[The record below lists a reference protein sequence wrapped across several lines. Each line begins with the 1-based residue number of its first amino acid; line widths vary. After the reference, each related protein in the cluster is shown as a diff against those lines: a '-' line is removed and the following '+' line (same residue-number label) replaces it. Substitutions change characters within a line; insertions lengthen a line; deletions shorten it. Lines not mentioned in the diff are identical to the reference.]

1 MDVKERIVA
10 ALEVGKGR
18 IPDKV
23 PNHFVSLR
31 TNFIKTVEE
40 RLDIKEEDV
49 VFDGGFDLTIAKAI
63 GAESL
68 KCGPGLVNY
77 PAVRIPEWW
86 FERNKVPPAERHLYG
101 TGASGGI
108 TKRDPSRA
116 DEFDAWYVDGWI
128 TGEEE
133 LERARPL
140 LAQLQAPPRETLN
153 RFNKF
158 AAMAIS
164 RGICP
169 IPAVGGPFTEVLEGM
184 GWSAFARAA
193 RKNLPFMRKFA
204 ELATNNAVL
213 AVSTICKET
222 DVKIVHLPDDI
233 AMKQNV
239 MLTPTLM
246 KEVFFPCFQRI
257 TEAAHSNGGRIF
269 LHTDGFVEP
278 LIPALVDAGFDG
290 LQCLESA
297 AGVDIRRV
305 KREWGNQLC
314 LVGNVDCNRDLFYMT
329 PAQLERQAADMVN
342 DLKDG
347 GGYIFGPSSTIYG
360 AHPLENVLAIVEG
373 WKEERDYK

>member
-1 MDVKERIVA
+1 MNVHERIVA

-31 TNFIKTVEE
+31 TKFIKIAEE

-77 PAVRIPEWW
+77 PSAHVPDWW
-86 FERNKVPPAERHLYG
+86 FERNKIPDPERHLYG
-101 TGASGGI
+101 TGAAGGI
-108 TKRDPSRA
+108 TKHDPRHS
-116 DEFDAWYVDGWI
+116 DEFDSWYVDGWI
-128 TGEEE
+128 VDDEA
-133 LERARPL
+133 LEKARPGMQ
-140 LAQLQAPPRETLN
+140 QLQAPPRETFD
-153 RFNKF
+153 RFNRF

-164 RGICP
+164 KGICP

-204 ELATNNAVL
+204 DLATDSAVL
-213 AVSTICKET
+213 AITSICKNAT
-222 DVKIVHLPDDI
+222 VKVIHLPDDI

-239 MLTPTLM
+239 MLTPALM
-246 KEVFFPCFQRI
+246 KEVFFPCYQRI
-257 TEAAHSNGGRIF
+257 TEAAHRHRGRIF

-278 LIPALVDAGFDG
+278 LIPAIVDAGFDG
-290 LQCLESA
+290 LQCLEAA
-297 AGVDIRRV
+297 AGVDIGRV
-305 KREWGNQLC
+305 KMNWGSQLC
-314 LVGNVDCNRDLFYMT
+314 LIGNVDCNRDLFYMT
-329 PAQLERQAADMVN
+329 PEQIKEHARGMVEN
-342 DLKDG
+342 LKDG

-360 AHPLENVLAIVEG
+360 SHPLENVLAIVEG
-373 WKEERDYK
+373 WKEARDY

>member
-1 MDVKERIVA
+1 MDVRERIVA
-10 ALEVGKGR
+10 ALEVARGR
-18 IPDKV
+18 MPDKV

-31 TNFIKTVEE
+31 TKFIKIVEE
-40 RLDIKEEDV
+40 RLDIGEGDV

-77 PAVRIPEWW
+77 PAVRVPDSW
-86 FERNKVPPAERHLYG
+86 FDRNKIQAAERHLYHTG
-101 TGASGGI
+101 CTGAI
-108 TKRDPSRA
+108 TRREPARA
-116 DEFDAWYVDGWI
+116 DEFDAWYVDGWV
-128 TGEEE
+128 TNEDE
-133 LERARPL
+133 LERVRQLVEQLRP
-140 LAQLQAPPRETLN
+140 PPRETLD

-164 RGICP
+164 KGICP
-169 IPAVGGPFTEVLEGM
+169 IPAVGGPFTDVLEGM

-193 RKNLPFMRKFA
+193 RKDIPLMRKFA
-204 ELATNNAVL
+204 GLSTDVAVL
-213 AVSTICKET
+213 AISTICKET
-222 DVKIVHLPDDI
+222 DVKVVHLPDDI

-239 MLTPTLM
+239 ILTPALM
-246 KEVFFPCFQRI
+246 KDVFFDCYQRI
-257 TEAAHSNGGRIF
+257 AEAAHAHGGRIF

-297 AGVDIRRV
+297 AGVDVRRV
-305 KREWGNQLC
+305 KREWGDKLC
-314 LVGNVDCNRDLFYMT
+314 LIGNVDCNRDLFYMA
-329 PAQLERQAADMVN
+329 PAELKRQAADMVN

-373 WKEERDYK
+373 WKEARDYR

>member
-1 MDVKERIVA
+1 MNVKERIVA

-18 IPDKV
+18 MPDKV

-31 TNFIKTVEE
+31 TNFMKIVEKQLE
-40 RLDIKEEDV
+40 IKEENV

-77 PAVRIPEWW
+77 PPVKVPDWW
-86 FERNKVPPAERHLYG
+86 FERNNIPLAERHLYG
-101 TGASGGI
+101 TGISGNI
-108 TKRDPSRA
+108 TKRDPSREG
-116 DEFDAWYVDGWI
+116 EFDAWYVDGWI
-128 TGEEE
+128 TSEGDLTRMKGLMEQ
-133 LERARPL
+133 LRP
-140 LAQLQAPPRETLN
+140 PPRETLD

-164 RGICP
+164 KGICP

-193 RKNLPFMRKFA
+193 RKNIPFIRKFA
-204 ELATNNAVL
+204 DIATDNAVL
-213 AVSTICKET
+213 AISTICKET

-239 MLTPTLM
+239 MLTPALM
-246 KEVFFPCFQRI
+246 KEVFFPCYQRI
-257 TEAAHSNGGRIF
+257 TEAAHAHGGRIF

-278 LIPALVDAGFDG
+278 LIPAIVDAGFDG

-305 KREWGNQLC
+305 KKEWGRQIC
-314 LVGNVDCNRDLFYMT
+314 LIGNVDCNRDLFYMT

-360 AHPLENVLAIVEG
+360 AHPLENLLAIVAG
-373 WKEERDYK
+373 WLDARDY

>member
-1 MDVKERIVA
+1 MNVHERIVA

-31 TNFIKTVEE
+31 TKFIKIVEE
-40 RLDIKEEDV
+40 RLEIKEEDV

-77 PAVRIPEWW
+77 PSVRIPDWW
-86 FERNKVPPAERHLYG
+86 FERNKVPLAERHLYG
-101 TGASGGI
+101 TGVSGSI
-108 TKRDPSRA
+108 TKHDPSRA
-116 DEFDAWYVDGWI
+116 EEFDAWYVDGWI

-133 LERARPL
+133 LERVRPL
-140 LAQLQAPPRETLN
+140 MEQLQAPPRETFD
-153 RFNKF
+153 RFNRF

-164 RGICP
+164 KGICP
-169 IPAVGGPFTEVLEGM
+169 ITSVGGPFTEVLEGM
-184 GWSAFARAA
+184 GWAAFARAA

-204 ELATNNAVL
+204 GIATDLAVL
-213 AVSTICKET
+213 AISTICRDAT
-222 DVKIVHLPDDI
+222 VKVIHLPDDI

-239 MLTPTLM
+239 ILTPALM
-246 KEVFFPCFQRI
+246 KEVFFPCYQRI
-257 TEAAHSNGGRIF
+257 TEAAHAHGGRIF

-305 KREWGNQLC
+305 KKEWGDKLC
-314 LVGNVDCNRDLFYMT
+314 LIGNVDCNRDLFYLT
-329 PAQLERQAADMVN
+329 PAQLKQQARELVES
-342 DLKDG
+342 LKDG

-373 WKEERDYK
+373 WKEARDY